1 MAKES
6 NTTKAINIVRPGHS
20 ITTAPKFQVFS
31 PLRNNGKPPSD
42 IHKPKVMTA
51 AQISLNDRPGLALFA
66 PQNQKR
72 SVDAPIDPSHRQAAS
87 PPKRIP
93 PVIISA
99 ATLNSSSAHVSTGS
113 YVSRNT
119 VKSQLSAHSSTSR
132 ASSVLSSRSDASLGL
147 ASVHSERRSK
157 SHHPNS
163 SDLYTI
169 RRPPGVVISS
179 DISLN
184 EPLRRSV
191 HVSIA
196 ENDLDED
203 HRSRHHDTSTNVED
217 DTSSEPDSESIYE
230 KSDDLSILDSDDEQ
244 DIDNNDV
251 LGEDDEDSPVNEAR
265 INRKVGYFAC

>member
-1 MAKES
+1 M
-6 NTTKAINIVRPGHS
+6 
-20 ITTAPKFQVFS
+20 
-31 PLRNNGKPPSD
+31 
-42 IHKPKVMTA
+42 
-51 AQISLNDRPGLALFA
+51 
-66 PQNQKR
+66 
-72 SVDAPIDPSHRQAAS
+72 
-87 PPKRIP
+87 
-93 PVIISA
+93 
-99 ATLNSSSAHVSTGS
+99 
-113 YVSRNT
+113 
-119 VKSQLSAHSSTSR
+119 
-132 ASSVLSSRSDASLGL
+132 LSSRSDASLGL